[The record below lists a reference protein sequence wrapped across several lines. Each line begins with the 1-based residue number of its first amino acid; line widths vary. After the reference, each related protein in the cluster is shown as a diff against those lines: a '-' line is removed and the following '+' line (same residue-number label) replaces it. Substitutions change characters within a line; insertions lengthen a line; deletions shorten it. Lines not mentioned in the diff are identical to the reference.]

1 MREALLECTIS
12 LSYFPDSR
20 IISGEMSGKPRNDWD
35 SPYILEWF
43 LLCIFKTEQ
52 VERFLKAARPGTFAD
67 PDMLLV
73 GQTTCSSISRANGM
87 HCGPI
92 TPTQEQTQMAM
103 WAIFAAPLMMSND
116 LPSVSAHARAL
127 LTNAECLRI
136 NQDPLARQGRR
147 VVYEGGEWPQSSLQV
162 WARELEGTDIAVA
175 LYNFNHAPATITL
188 RFSDVG
194 YSPSTAVRM
203 LDVFGNGK
211 VSNSSVHA
219 GTWQSP
225 LLSANETVL
234 LRLLLAD

>member
-87 HCGPI
+87 HCDGQVSTTDFNA
-92 TPTQEQTQMAM
+92 TPRREGSHRAR
-103 WAIFAAPLMMSND
+103 FARNDRRGGSNLRQRPPL
-116 LPSVSAHARAL
+116 
-127 LTNAECLRI
+127 EC
-136 NQDPLARQGRR
+136 
-147 VVYEGGEWPQSSLQV
+147 
-162 WARELEGTDIAVA
+162 
-175 LYNFNHAPATITL
+175 
-188 RFSDVG
+188 
-194 YSPSTAVRM
+194 
-203 LDVFGNGK
+203 
-211 VSNSSVHA
+211 
-219 GTWQSP
+219 
-225 LLSANETVL
+225 
-234 LRLLLAD
+234 